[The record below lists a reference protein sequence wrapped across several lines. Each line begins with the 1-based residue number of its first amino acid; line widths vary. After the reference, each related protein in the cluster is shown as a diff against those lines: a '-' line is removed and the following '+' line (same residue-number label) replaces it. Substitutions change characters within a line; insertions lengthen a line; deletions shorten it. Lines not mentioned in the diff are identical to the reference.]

1 MSDPEFV
8 ELLPK
13 VEDTRQRKLISSSG
27 VTEQGELEQRTV
39 TITGAALENLAY
51 EAFREVNF
59 FLRSD
64 HLAQLRTIFDD
75 VEASSNDRVVALDLL
90 KNANIAS
97 GGVLPMCQ
105 DTGTALVYARRGHK
119 ISSDG
124 KDQEHLSR
132 GIARAYRELNLRYSQ
147 LAPLTTWEEVNTG
160 TNLPAEIEIS
170 FCEGDSY
177 EFLFMAKGGGSANKS
192 FLFQETR
199 SILEEDRMLEF
210 LREKIEGIGTAA
222 CPPYHLAIVIGGTSA
237 DYALKTA
244 KLASTRFLDDL
255 PSRGNGLGSGMR
267 DRDFEQRVFEMTQTL
282 GFGAQFGGKYF
293 CHDVRV
299 IRLPRHGGSL
309 PIAIAVSCSADRQI
323 LGRITSEGV
332 FLEELE
338 HDPSKYLPDF
348 DVGHSSPPD
357 SGVFINLNRP
367 ISEVQ
372 AELSNLTIGERV
384 LLSGEIVVARD
395 AAHAKWR
402 AMLEWGESLPD
413 YTMKYPIYY
422 AGPSKTPEG
431 MASGSFGPTTAGR
444 MDSYV
449 DLLQSRGASLI
460 TLAKGNRSAA
470 VAQACQE
477 YGGFYLGTVGGPA
490 ALIAQENI
498 KKVELIDFPELG
510 MEAVYRI
517 TVQNFPAFVV
527 IDDKGNDFYSHGRK
541 TGIKISR
548 RQDV

>member
-1 MSDPEFV
+1 VSEPEFV
-8 ELLPK
+8 EILPK
-13 VEDTRQRKLISSSG
+13 AEDIRQRRLISNDG
-27 VTEQGELEQRTV
+27 VTAFVAGEQRMV
-39 TITGAALENLAY
+39 TITAEALENLAY
-51 EAFREVNF
+51 EAFKEVNF

-75 VEASSNDRVVALDLL
+75 EEASSNDRVVALDLL

-105 DTGTALVYARRGHK
+105 DTGTALVYARRGHR
-119 ISSDG
+119 ISTDG
-124 KDQEHLSR
+124 KDQEYLSR

-160 TNLPAEIEIS
+160 TNLPAEIDIS

-199 SILEEDRMLEF
+199 AILEEDRMLEF
-210 LREKIEGIGTAA
+210 LRGKIEAIGPAA
-222 CPPYHLAIVIGGTSA
+222 CPPYHLAVVIGGTSA

-244 KLASTRFLDDL
+244 KLASTRFLDNL
-255 PSRGNGLGSGMR
+255 PPRGNGLGSGMR
-267 DRDFEQRVFEMTQTL
+267 DREFERKVFEMTQTL

-299 IRLPRHGGSL
+299 VRLPRHGGSL

-338 HDPSKYLPDF
+338 HEPSKFLPDF
-348 DVGHSSPPD
+348 EAGETLPPNSSVSID
-357 SGVFINLNRP
+357 LNRP
-367 ISEVQ
+367 ISEVR
-372 AELSNLTIGERV
+372 AELSNLSIGERV
-384 LLSGEIVVARD
+384 LLSGEIIVARD

-402 AMLEWGESLPD
+402 EMLEAGESLPD
-413 YTMKYPIYY
+413 YTMDYPIYY

-431 MASGSFGPTTAGR
+431 MPSGSFGPTTAGR

-460 TLAKGNRSAA
+460 TLAKGNRSSV
-470 VAQACQE
+470 VAQSCQE

-490 ALIAQENI
+490 ALIAQDNI

-541 TGIKISR
+541 TGLKIGR
-548 RQDV
+548 RPDV